1 MTTWIALFR
10 GINVGGNNILP
21 MAELRSDLQS
31 LKLRNVR
38 TYIQS
43 GNVVFDST
51 AKTASSLARKI
62 GGRIEKQHGFR
73 PYILIL
79 DREQLLTAI
88 ESNPF
93 PKAVSNP
100 KTLHFYFL
108 AEPATNAD
116 LKALD
121 NAKIR
126 TEKYKLVDRVF
137 YLYAPDGVGRS
148 KLAANAE
155 KYLGVVATARNYRT
169 VGKLL
174 SMVTTKAASYTD
186 GGA

>member
-1 MTTWIALFR
+1 M
-10 GINVGGNNILP
+10 
-21 MAELRSDLQS
+21 
-31 LKLRNVR
+31 
-38 TYIQS
+38 
-43 GNVVFDST
+43 
-51 AKTASSLARKI
+51 
-62 GGRIEKQHGFR
+62 
-73 PYILIL
+73 
-79 DREQLLTAI
+79 LTAI

-93 PKAVSNP
+93 PKAVSSP

-137 YLYAPDGVGRS
+137 YLYAPDGIGRS

-155 KYLGVVATARNYRT
+155 KHLGVVATGRNYRT
-169 VGKLL
+169 VDKLL
-174 SMVTTKAASYTD
+174 SMVTQS
-186 GGA
+186 